1 MIAYQTVVQE
11 YVTPTTETP
20 TLPRAGLETYQPQN
34 IKDRSLGF
42 QVFRGTYTL
51 DDLEQDKEFQ
61 LRSERFMESIKDDE
75 DIFEYL
81 RDSDFSLSSAFVRS
95 GQVKGWSD
103 QAKEDYNYLRQ
114 TFDNADIGSTKQYMQ
129 LAKDLTVDLVADPLN
144 WLAAAFFV
152 SSLSLAYLSSQQ
164 ADIPDSLIE
173 TVVDND
179 AESGNDDGLVEI
191 PQIVNED
198 DATLEIMPSI
208 EAVEINTETEQ

>member
-1 MIAYQTVVQE
+1 MATETTALDEFLASINNEPVYEQQPLVADQTVVQE

-144 WLAAAFFV
+144 WLAAAF
-152 SSLSLAYLSSQQ
+152 LYL
-164 ADIPDSLIE
+164 L
-173 TVVDND
+173 VVLLQLQVLQLNK
-179 AESGNDDGLVEI
+179 
-191 PQIVNED
+191 
-198 DATLEIMPSI
+198 
-208 EAVEINTETEQ
+208 